1 MSFAQVLAPAIGVAS
16 KALGECQLQP
26 PDRREP
32 QQVQALPATAAL
44 YMKDGKALPAGTLLR
59 NPIWPRLTA
68 NWPAAASRL
77 L

>member
-1 MSFAQVLAPAIGVAS
+1 VNANFSHLIDENLS
-16 KALGECQLQP
+16 KFKLF
-26 PDRREP
+26 
-32 QQVQALPATAAL
+32 PATAAL

-77 L
+77 FMKASWAAP